1 MEQVC
6 DSLAS
11 CWKYIIMYFRYSWW
25 RSGSWEQ
32 TIGKGLLLTTL
43 TFVAFFVTRAITGSL
58 EAAAIVFAIAA
69 LAFAMLVADGWLRF
83 IILTLGIFG
92 IAYSVTGGLALGGLV
107 CFGLLFNWAGNFLL
121 AEDARKGYFIGKK
134 VVWLSYGMYIII
146 LVPILIKVW

>member
-6 DSLAS
+6 ASLAS
-11 CWKYIIMYFRYSWW
+11 CRKYIVMYFRYSWW

-69 LAFAMLVADGWLRF
+69 LAFAMLVADGCLRL
-83 IILTLGIFG
+83 IVLMLGICG
-92 IAYSVTGGLALGGLV
+92 IAYSLKLGAAGPL
-107 CFGLLFNWAGNFLL
+107 CFGLLFNWAGNFVLV
-121 AEDARKGYFIGKK
+121 EDARKYYRISKK
-134 VVWLSYGMYIII
+134 VIWLSYGLYILI
-146 LVPILIKVW
+146 LIPILIKVW